1 MLSGDNTA
9 SIMAAK
15 NPGQHRSALR
25 HLELHA
31 FAVRDLV
38 REQQVELLW
47 CGTDEN
53 PADLLT
59 KAVASKAKFD
69 KFAKWIM
76 GYVDESV
83 LAFMLQC
90 RRRVVT
96 GSDL

>member
-1 MLSGDNTA
+1 MAANTA
-9 SIMAAK
+9 RLVVSLLLWLL
-15 NPGQHRSALR
+15 RSALR

>member
-1 MLSGDNTA
+1 
-9 SIMAAK
+9 MA
-15 NPGQHRSALR
+15 
-25 HLELHA
+25 A

-47 CGTDEN
+47 CSTEEN

-59 KAVASKAKFD
+59 KAVASKVKFD
-69 KFAKWIM
+69 KFSKWIM

-83 LAFMLQC
+83 LAFMLRC

>member
-1 MLSGDNTA
+1 M
-9 SIMAAK
+9 
-15 NPGQHRSALR
+15 
-25 HLELHA
+25 
-31 FAVRDLV
+31 
-38 REQQVELLW
+38 ELLW
-47 CGTDEN
+47 CSTEEN

-59 KAVASKAKFD
+59 KAVVSEVKFD
-69 KFAKWIM
+69 KFSKWIM

>member
-1 MLSGDNTA
+1 MPCVEVNVYKWRPDGSYQKA
-9 SIMAAK
+9 R
-15 NPGQHRSALR
+15 HR
-25 HLELHA
+25 
-31 FAVRDLV
+31 
-38 REQQVELLW
+38 
-47 CGTDEN
+47 

>member
-1 MLSGDNTA
+1 MGLLV
-9 SIMAAK
+9 
-15 NPGQHRSALR
+15 PRSPTPPDPRRARKL
-25 HLELHA
+25 
-31 FAVRDLV
+31 RDLV

>member
-1 MLSGDNTA
+1 MRCGIWYGS
-9 SIMAAK
+9 S
-15 NPGQHRSALR
+15 RWSCC
-25 HLELHA
+25 E
-31 FAVRDLV
+31 
-38 REQQVELLW
+38 